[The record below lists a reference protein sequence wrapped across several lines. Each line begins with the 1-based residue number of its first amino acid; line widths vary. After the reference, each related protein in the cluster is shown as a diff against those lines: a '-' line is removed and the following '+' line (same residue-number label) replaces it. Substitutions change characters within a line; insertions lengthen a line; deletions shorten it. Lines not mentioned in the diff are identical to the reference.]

1 MKNRFLFSDADMFF
15 VSAELAQNPAL
26 KGLPVMVGAASGRG
40 VISAASY
47 EARKYGVHSGMSGY
61 KAHKLC
67 PHGIYLKGNYRLYS
81 KYSKRMFSIFSNY
94 SPDVHIRSIDEG
106 FIEISSCLD
115 LFGGEEELAL
125 QIKDEIR
132 ETLGITISIGIAS
145 TLTISK
151 IATEEDKP
159 DGLTIIPQGGEKEFL
174 RKLPIGRIPGIGK
187 KAQERFQK
195 KGIFLIGDLY
205 RYNTKNE
212 MVNQFGAFGNSIWN
226 LTSGIS
232 TYQENHSTHSKSISN
247 ESTFYKEI
255 KQRNELEKKVM
266 LLSEKAGFR
275 MRKNELKAKTVFVK
289 IRYSGFK
296 TITRR
301 LTIQSCIESDNEI
314 FQIAWKLIS
323 KEFTAPIR
331 LIGIGLSNFQEAED
345 LFSFVKEKDRK
356 FDKAIDMVRE
366 KYGRNTIYHG
376 K

>member
-1 MKNRFLFSDADMFF
+1 MRNRFLFSDADMFF
-15 VSAELAQNPAL
+15 VSAELAHNPAL

-47 EARKYGVHSGMSGY
+47 EARKFGIHSGMSGY

-67 PHGIYLKGNYRLYS
+67 PHGIYLRGNYRLYS
-81 KYSKRMFSIFSNY
+81 QVSKRMFSIFSNY
-94 SPDVHIRSIDEG
+94 SPDVHVRSIDEG
-106 FIEISSCLD
+106 FIEISSCLS

-125 QIKDEIR
+125 QIKDEIK

-187 KAQERFQK
+187 VAQSKFQK
-195 KGIFLIGDLY
+195 KGIYLIGDLY
-205 RYNTKNE
+205 RYNSKE
-212 MVNQFGAFGNSIWN
+212 KMVRQFGTLGKSLWN
-226 LTSGIS
+226 LTNGIS
-232 TYQENHSTHSKSISN
+232 NYQEKQSSHSKSISN
-247 ESTFYKEI
+247 ESTFYKDVTN
-255 KQRNELEKKVM
+255 RNELEKKVM

-275 MRKNELKAKTVFVK
+275 LREKDLKAKTVFVK

-314 FQIAWKLIS
+314 FHIAWRLIS
-323 KEFTAPIR
+323 KEFNAPIR
-331 LIGIGLSNFQEAED
+331 LVGVGLSNFQESED
-345 LFSFVKEKDRK
+345 LFSFTKEKDRS
-356 FDKAIDMVRE
+356 FDKAIDKVRE